1 MDVEKALELIKRS
14 PTEEIL
20 TEDRLAEAL
29 QSGQRLRHYIGFEIS
44 GFVHLGTGPLSM
56 SKVADLQAAGI
67 KTSVFLA
74 DYHTWV
80 NKKLGGDMDTI
91 KRIAN
96 NYFKE
101 SLKVSIKS
109 AGGDPEKTEFILGSE
124 LYEKLGREYFENVL
138 KVSSTMSLARAR
150 RSITVLGRK
159 EGDDISLS
167 QLIYV
172 PMQAA
177 DIYSMKVNIAHAG
190 MDQRKAHVVALES
203 SGAFS
208 YKPIALHQH
217 LLMGMH
223 ITEQQRQDIIAARGA
238 GDRDKAIS
246 TLIDIKMSK
255 SKPQSAIFIHDSEEE
270 IRKKIGEAYCPAAQL
285 EINPLIDMVRY
296 IIWPFLSKT
305 GSAIE
310 IENKKSGSVPS
321 FEGIAQFEDAFA
333 SGKVHP
339 ADLKA
344 AVAEYL
350 IGMLA
355 PARKYFSDGQG
366 RKFLEEINEVKIT
379 R

>member
-56 SKVADLQAAGI
+56 SKVVDLQKAGI

-74 DYHTWV
+74 DYHTWI

-101 SLKVSIKS
+101 SLKVSIRS
-109 AGGDPEKTEFILGSE
+109 AGGDPEETEFILGSE
-124 LYEKLGREYFENVL
+124 LYEKLGRGYFENVL
-138 KVSSTMSLARAR
+138 KVASTMSLSRAR
-150 RSITVLGRK
+150 RSTTVLGRK

-177 DIYSMKVNIAHAG
+177 DIYSMGVNIAHAG
-190 MDQRKAHVVALES
+190 MDQRKAHVVALDVSKEF
-203 SGAFS
+203 GYEPVAV
-208 YKPIALHQH
+208 HHH
-217 LLMGMH
+217 LLTGIHM
-223 ITEQQRQDIIAARGA
+223 TEEQRQSIIAAKNEKNRELL
-238 GDRDKAIS
+238 DQQ
-246 TLIDIKMSK
+246 LIDVKMSK
-255 SKPQSAIFIHDSEEE
+255 SKPESAVFIHDSEEA
-270 IRKKIGEAYCPAAQL
+270 IRKKIMGAFCPMKEVNL
-285 EINPLIDMVRY
+285 NPIMDISNYIVWPYLIRKKEEFEIV
-296 IIWPFLSKT
+296 
-305 GSAIE
+305 
-310 IENKKSGSVPS
+310 NKKKNTSKNYKTQNDLQNAYQNGD
-321 FEGIAQFEDAFA
+321 I
-333 SGKVHP
+333 HP
-339 ADLKA
+339 MDMKE
-344 AVAEYL
+344 AVAGYL
-350 IGMLA
+350 IGMLE
-355 PARKYFSDGQG
+355 PARKYF
-366 RKFLEEINEVKIT
+366 LEGAGKKYLEDLEGIKIT